1 MAQPVMCKYSAFHH
15 NIIAILSGYDH
26 CGTYNLAS
34 ACLSIKASPLPP
46 AIGYEL
52 REHSCMSDEAV
63 TRKLAAVLAA
73 DVAGY
78 TRLME
83 TDENTTLEDWWF
95 ARRKIIDPGIE
106 SHGGRIVKHTGDG
119 FLAEF
124 PTTTEAVRCAVELQ
138 TALAERNVGRSRDT
152 RFDFRMGINVGEI
165 VVDQEDIY
173 GDGVNIAARLESLA
187 DNGGITISALAYEQ
201 VKNRLDLEFEDL
213 GSKKLKHI
221 GKPLKHYRVLLA
233 SSKSRKHRPLKLG
246 PITPLRF
253 IAAIGLL
260 FLAVVFFSPGS
271 GTSSRPG
278 SVSSQ
283 GTPVVSLQPFRIIG
297 ESTAEKSFTD
307 GLTEDLMTA
316 LSSNGDL
323 RILKLGEVKPDAK
336 GLQALKVGYRLE
348 GSVRTVG
355 DRVRVSAQL
364 VDPKTGV
371 HIWGGRYDRK
381 LDNVLDVQTEVS
393 GKIVSTLKERILS
406 AQSDMAALDPSMGG
420 RAKDVLYRGLS
431 NLGRFAEAA
440 AFLPQELIDWMSGSG
455 SKDLSVQGHEKH
467 DSNASDSIRIANSGN
482 EDWV

>member
-1 MAQPVMCKYSAFHH
+1 
-15 NIIAILSGYDH
+15 
-26 CGTYNLAS
+26 
-34 ACLSIKASPLPP
+34 
-46 AIGYEL
+46 
-52 REHSCMSDEAV
+52 MSDEAV

-95 ARRKIIDPGIE
+95 ARREIIDPRIE
-106 SHGGRIVKHTGDG
+106 LHGGRIVKHTGDG

-124 PTTTEAVRCAVELQ
+124 PTTTEAVRCAVEMQ
-138 TALAERNVGRSRDT
+138 TALEERNAGRSRNT

-165 VVDQEDIY
+165 VVDKEDIY

-187 DNGGITISALAYEQ
+187 DHGGITISALAYEQ

-221 GKPLKHYRVLLA
+221 GKPLKHYRVLLE
-233 SSKSRKHRPLKLG
+233 SSTSRKHGALRIG

-260 FLAVVFFSPGS
+260 FLAVVFFSPG
-271 GTSSRPG
+271 GGPG
-278 SVSSQ
+278 SGSGGGTGTTPSP

-323 RILKLGEVKPDAK
+323 RILKLGETKPDAK
-336 GLQALKVGYRLE
+336 DLQSLKVGYRLE

-406 AQSDMAALDPSMGG
+406 AESDMAALDPSMGG
-420 RAKDVLYRGLS
+420 RARDVLYRGLS

-440 AFLPQELIDWMSGSG
+440 AFLPQELMDWVSGSD
-455 SKDLSVQGHEKH
+455 SKDLSVEGREKNDNNSS
-467 DSNASDSIRIANSGN
+467 DSNRIANSGN